1 MYQEYIEASQHMNND
16 GNSDFPVKKKTRE
29 TAPDNADDSDDNQ
42 TINILDESNYY
53 ESNGEIFCIE
63 AAEG

>member
-1 MYQEYIEASQHMNND
+1 MNND